1 MPAGCASLDRLS
13 LQLPLL
19 GDENDRS
26 GNEHT
31 VTLHGAVVDENGAN
45 FNGSGDYITVSSF
58 DYYSD
63 ASFSISYWMTKE
75 GCTSGVYEYVYSH
88 QQARDL
94 DLLDPANS
102 NVNMYLACESTGGG
116 WSTSAGSVIRFLLQD
131 SSGSANYARFDYP
144 LHDAGDFDAITSRW
158 VHIVLSVDGSSS
170 RVETYADGQAV
181 RTGEYGYYIDDI
193 VTANTA
199 YPNPGALTSRLT
211 GFNLLGDIFLGSR
224 SDAAVDRH
232 FVGGLAGVA
241 VSSVILAT
249 EEAQCLFDEGE
260 EYLPEITECSF
271 RDVESSELAISL
283 LGAETGLQ
291 DQSPNRRNVT
301 NHGASLSNS
310 GATFGDEM
318 YITVGSFEYAS
329 DSSFS
334 ISLWV
339 AKQSATCGTFE
350 YLYSHM
356 EQESSSWD
364 SSSYALIMFLCEHT
378 KVEGGSTAEGSLIRY
393 DVQDTAGHRG
403 TFDFSVHDA
412 GDFDA
417 ITSTWVHVIL
427 TVSSTAM
434 QTYADGRLVADEEY
448 GFFTGL
454 SEGAN
459 IARPTPRQLSPSLTG
474 FRLQRD
480 IHLGGRFDQ
489 HRERAF
495 AGRMA
500 LVSVYGDVVTGTQA
514 SCIFHDGDD
523 ALPPLGL
530 EDSCATAFDDT
541 CDEPYDCAAGTDTT
555 DCAAEGFTNGNNPY
569 CPYTG
574 DGECDEGP
582 PGAPRAYCTPG
593 SDTADCCSAG
603 QPLAADSRG
612 RSIVAANV
620 CCGTGCA
627 APGPDACQHANDGT
641 CDEPPIGFRCP
652 RHTDTTDCSQV
663 GTQPCRYHDDGECD
677 EGPEAQYC
685 LPGTD
690 TVDCCDG
697 PRLRSWPAGNVNAGR
712 DLSNAICGGSTVG
725 RRLLAEN
732 ARPPK

>member
-1 MPAGCASLDRLS
+1 MV
-13 LQLPLL
+13 
-19 GDENDRS
+19 GDGDYLDRS

-31 VTLHGAVVDENGAN
+31 VTLHGAVVDENGAR
-45 FNGSGDYITVSSF
+45 FDGSGDYITVSSF

-75 GCTSGVYEYVYSH
+75 GCTSDVYEYVYSH

-94 DLLDPANS
+94 DLLHPANS

-144 LHDAGDFDAITSRW
+144 LHDAGDFDAITNRW

-170 RVETYADGQAV
+170 RVETYADGQPV
-181 RTGEYGYYIDDI
+181 RTGEYGYY
-193 VTANTA
+193 VTDMAAANTA

-224 SDAAVDRH
+224 SDAAADRH
-232 FVGGLAGVA
+232 FVGRLAGVA
-241 VSSVILAT
+241 VSSAMLAT

-271 RDVESSELAISL
+271 GDVDSSELAISL

-291 DQSPNRRNVT
+291 DQSPNRRAVT
-301 NHGASLSNS
+301 NHGASLSTS
-310 GATFGDEM
+310 GATFDGSF
-318 YITVGSFEYAS
+318 ITVGSFEYAS

-339 AKQSATCGTFE
+339 AKQSATCGTYE

-356 EQESSSWD
+356 EQESSWD
-364 SSSYALIMFLCEHT
+364 SYSYALIMFMCEHT
-378 KVEGGSTAEGSLIRY
+378 SVDTDAEGSVIRY

-434 QTYADGRLVADEEY
+434 QTYADGRLIADAEY

-454 SEGAN
+454 SEGDN
-459 IARPTPRQLSPSLTG
+459 IARPTPRQLSPSLAG

-523 ALPPLGL
+523 ALPRL
-530 EDSCATAFDDT
+530 TAAR
-541 CDEPYDCAAGTDTT
+541 AAGK
-555 DCAAEGFTNGNNPY
+555 
-569 CPYTG
+569 
-574 DGECDEGP
+574 
-582 PGAPRAYCTPG
+582 PRAAYG
-593 SDTADCCSAG
+593 
-603 QPLAADSRG
+603 PLY
-612 RSIVAANV
+612 IV
-620 CCGTGCA
+620 
-627 APGPDACQHANDGT
+627 
-641 CDEPPIGFRCP
+641 
-652 RHTDTTDCSQV
+652 
-663 GTQPCRYHDDGECD
+663 
-677 EGPEAQYC
+677 
-685 LPGTD
+685 
-690 TVDCCDG
+690 
-697 PRLRSWPAGNVNAGR
+697 
-712 DLSNAICGGSTVG
+712 
-725 RRLLAEN
+725 
-732 ARPPK
+732 

>member
-1 MPAGCASLDRLS
+1 MRASAD
-13 LQLPLL
+13 
-19 GDENDRS
+19 
-26 GNEHT
+26 
-31 VTLHGAVVDENGAN
+31 GAVFDGVD
-45 FNGSGDYITVSSF
+45 DHLTVSTF
-58 DYYSD
+58 EYAWDPE
-63 ASFSISYWMTKE
+63 FSVGFWMTKE
-75 GCTSGVYEYVYSH
+75 HCEPNNIYEYLYSH
-88 QQARDL
+88 NAIRDVAIDDL
-94 DLLDPANS
+94 DNS
-102 NVNMYLACESTGGG
+102 NVNIYFGCESQGGG
-116 WSTSAGSVIRFLLQD
+116 WSTAGGSVIRFNLVDAARSFAVFDYPVHDAADFD
-131 SSGSANYARFDYP
+131 SITNVWLHLILVVDTTSVATYSEGRLVPNSEFGFYAFSDAADNTANLAHPYPGELNDAFSGFRMAEDIYVGARSDLHPIRFFKGRMAGLIVSAEAMTADQAACFFAVGETFVPAAVPGCGESGSAAMLDVS
-144 LHDAGDFDAITSRW
+144 LLDTSR
-158 VHIVLSVDGSSS
+158 
-170 RVETYADGQAV
+170 
-181 RTGEYGYYIDDI
+181 
-193 VTANTA
+193 
-199 YPNPGALTSRLT
+199 
-211 GFNLLGDIFLGSR
+211 
-224 SDAAVDRH
+224 
-232 FVGGLAGVA
+232 
-241 VSSVILAT
+241 
-249 EEAQCLFDEGE
+249 
-260 EYLPEITECSF
+260 
-271 RDVESSELAISL
+271 
-283 LGAETGLQ
+283 LQ
-291 DQSPNRRNVT
+291 DQSPNRRAVT
-301 NHGASLSNS
+301 NHGASLSTS
-310 GATFGDEM
+310 GATFDGSF
-318 YITVGSFEYAS
+318 ITVGSFEYAS

-339 AKQSATCGTFE
+339 AKQSATCGTYE

-356 EQESSSWD
+356 EQESSWD
-364 SSSYALIMFLCEHT
+364 SYSYALIMFMCEHT
-378 KVEGGSTAEGSLIRY
+378 SVDTDAEGSVIRY

-434 QTYADGRLVADEEY
+434 QTYADGRLVADAEY

-454 SEGAN
+454 SEGDN
-459 IARPTPRQLSPSLTG
+459 IARPTPRQLSPSLAG

-541 CDEPYDCAAGTDTT
+541 CDEPYDCPAGTDTT

-620 CCGTGCA
+620 CCGTDCA
-627 APGPDACQHANDGT
+627 APGPDACQTANDGT

-652 RHTDTTDCSQV
+652 RRTDTTDCSQV

-697 PRLRSWPAGNVNAGR
+697 PRLRSWPAGNINAGR
-712 DLSNAICGGSTVG
+712 DLSNAICGGSAVG

-732 ARPPK
+732 TRPPK